1 MIITFEINKQ
11 DVYEEIAKT
20 TAYTGKKMDD
30 SLYEKIFTTD
40 SDKEMLQR
48 FWLESKTTICQYLK
62 KVLESEIET
71 NDIYTLTLNVSS
83 AFDTSLQD
91 SMLNSLYSFF
101 VMNITAK
108 WFNFTNK
115 AEAAGIASEAATY
128 LDDIKRKACY
138 KIKPTRPVYN
148 NLNNNH

>member
-48 FWLESKTTICQYLK
+48 FWLESKSTICQFLK
-62 KVLESEIET
+62 KVLESESESEEK
-71 NDIYTLTLNVSS
+71 DVYRLTLNVSS
-83 AFDTSLQD
+83 AFDTSLQE
-91 SMLNSLYSFF
+91 SMLNSLFSYF
-101 VMNITAK
+101 VMNITSK

-128 LDDIKRKACY
+128 LEDVKRKAYY
-138 KIKPTRPVYN
+138 KSKPTRPVYN
-148 NLNNNH
+148 R